1 MENKQIPKEEN
12 QIKSSNV
19 QPNIDFEDK
28 MLSKIFCPLCFQFPK
43 YSIKFTSSSN
53 FVLVHEC
60 LEGKIIESSIVLEKS
75 SNPPN
80 FNCFYCKKNCEL
92 ICVRCKYCLCRK
104 CAKKHTRIPE
114 FENILDSQ
122 RKSNNN
128 SVINIIKYQYIC
140 ENHLL
145 EYKFYCPVCNIN
157 LCQNCKEQHF
167 HINCPELK
175 NQKFKFEEIY
185 EPLDDCYKKLFMLA
199 KLFYDCYNIKA
210 SNDQMTLNILFN
222 TNLADNILTFI
233 RNNMINKIKEIK
245 NNFFNDVDEKLY
257 LCNVNGNSKFEEY
270 FFNLL
275 IKANSGNINAF
286 QTLYG
291 IIEKYERDFKRNIYN
306 KLILRQSYLSS
317 LDFRKDSF
325 INKINFTADKIDLNE
340 TNIILA
346 NSLKMINDLKL
357 KNEFLDYCLQLVKMI
372 ALKMNYKLDLELRRK
387 VGNIMSTIILKN
399 FNKNLEPI
407 QKSKKMLLYSSE
419 YFKEKIK
426 SNSQTKNYKN
436 KVEEKKEFESLKSK
450 YKLTLTMLINEIKE
464 ELKKI
469 EKENSILFSKEN
481 LNIIR
486 FKNLDET
493 REEINKAV
501 ICNLFF
507 TIKWKLG
514 DEFNQQIHNVTHSI
528 DSLLVNEIKSLENKI
543 KEENSIN
550 DEEIEKEN
558 SDSIILE
565 NKEGKDEIENKKKLK
580 KINKTCPKKYQFL
593 ELLNNLQVEKK
604 KKELFDAVL
613 NVEDDP
619 IIDSTIDEFVKILN
633 DISITY
639 SISSNI
645 SIKDSLDLYFN
656 GKKGNILKKDK
667 LSEKLEN
674 LMKNIKTITKG
685 DKSEIDQILNL
696 AEKIKNQLET
706 NFEFLSRF
714 MGNILQ
720 ELEKLWNRFNID
732 ELFLKYNIKTP
743 SNPLKDIYQ
752 FQFED
757 QEGNEDIEEI
767 YFLALVLGYLFIKP
781 KIKEIQRLND
791 DFQQI
796 DLKEITK
803 NNILKR
809 NIIKQLKENNGD
821 FDMNSLI
828 SNVWEKLGKNETFVE
843 DKKMNNLMKNYIQ
856 NRTEGDFKSDLISL
870 IKPYSKGI
878 DLNGRDPQ
886 NITVEPFMIQNN
898 LINP

>member
-1 MENKQIPKEEN
+1 
-12 QIKSSNV
+12 
-19 QPNIDFEDK
+19 
-28 MLSKIFCPLCFQFPK
+28 
-43 YSIKFTSSSN
+43 
-53 FVLVHEC
+53 
-60 LEGKIIESSIVLEKS
+60 
-75 SNPPN
+75 
-80 FNCFYCKKNCEL
+80 
-92 ICVRCKYCLCRK
+92 
-104 CAKKHTRIPE
+104 
-114 FENILDSQ
+114 
-122 RKSNNN
+122 
-128 SVINIIKYQYIC
+128 
-140 ENHLL
+140 
-145 EYKFYCPVCNIN
+145 
-157 LCQNCKEQHF
+157 
-167 HINCPELK
+167 
-175 NQKFKFEEIY
+175 
-185 EPLDDCYKKLFMLA
+185 
-199 KLFYDCYNIKA
+199 
-210 SNDQMTLNILFN
+210 
-222 TNLADNILTFI
+222 
-233 RNNMINKIKEIK
+233 MINKIKEIK

-426 SNSQTKNYKN
+426 SNSQTKNNKN

-565 NKEGKDEIENKKKLK
+565 NKEGKDEIENKSKLK
-580 KINKTCPKKYQFL
+580 K
-593 ELLNNLQVEKK
+593 
-604 KKELFDAVL
+604 
-613 NVEDDP
+613 
-619 IIDSTIDEFVKILN
+619 
-633 DISITY
+633 
-639 SISSNI
+639 
-645 SIKDSLDLYFN
+645 
-656 GKKGNILKKDK
+656 
-667 LSEKLEN
+667 
-674 LMKNIKTITKG
+674 
-685 DKSEIDQILNL
+685 
-696 AEKIKNQLET
+696 
-706 NFEFLSRF
+706 
-714 MGNILQ
+714 
-720 ELEKLWNRFNID
+720 
-732 ELFLKYNIKTP
+732 
-743 SNPLKDIYQ
+743 
-752 FQFED
+752 
-757 QEGNEDIEEI
+757 
-767 YFLALVLGYLFIKP
+767 
-781 KIKEIQRLND
+781 
-791 DFQQI
+791 
-796 DLKEITK
+796 
-803 NNILKR
+803 
-809 NIIKQLKENNGD
+809 
-821 FDMNSLI
+821 
-828 SNVWEKLGKNETFVE
+828 
-843 DKKMNNLMKNYIQ
+843 
-856 NRTEGDFKSDLISL
+856 
-870 IKPYSKGI
+870 
-878 DLNGRDPQ
+878 
-886 NITVEPFMIQNN
+886 
-898 LINP
+898 